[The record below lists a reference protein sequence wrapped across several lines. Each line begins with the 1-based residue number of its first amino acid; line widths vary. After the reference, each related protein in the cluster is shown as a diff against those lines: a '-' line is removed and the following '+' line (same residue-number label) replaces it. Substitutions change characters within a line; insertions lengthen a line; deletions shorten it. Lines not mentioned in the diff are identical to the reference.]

1 MVREGRGPRG
11 YQCWRTFIANHA
23 KEVWACD
30 FLVQHTALFARAY
43 VFVIMEIES
52 RRIVCANVTSS
63 PSIAWVKQQIR
74 NATPWGEAP
83 RFLVH
88 DNDAIFGQF
97 GNAVTVEKNATP
109 EHLAGPPLAV
119 PAVFAALLPVAV
131 EYGEARTAMDLA
143 LTCSNWSCLGTLP
156 GRKRSYR
163 CHLDRWLDDVMDI
176 DGLPIPYGAPNATPH
191 IERLMRTLRE
201 QALNHFIFI
210 SEGHVRRVLSEFV
223 GYYNH
228 ARPHQSLHAI
238 PDPYAELKTAPPEDG
253 KLVALPVLG
262 GIRHD
267 YRLAA

>member
-97 GNAVTVEKNATP
+97 GKPVVVEKNATP
-109 EHLAGPPLAV
+109 EHLDGPPLAS
-119 PAVFAALLPVAV
+119 PAVFAVLLPLVA
-131 EYGEARTAMDLA
+131 ERPGPSSTCGLA
-143 LTCSNWSCLGTLP
+143 LTCSNWSCFGSLP
-156 GRKRSYR
+156 SRTKSYR
-163 CHLDRWLDDVMDI
+163 CHLDRWLDDVMGI
-176 DGLPIPYGAPNATPH
+176 EGLPIPYGAPNASPH

-201 QALNHFIFI
+201 QALNHFIF
-210 SEGHVRRVLSEFV
+210 LSEDHIRKV
-223 GYYNH
+223 VAEYVSYYNH

-238 PDPYAELKTAPPEDG
+238 PDPYPELRESPPEEG